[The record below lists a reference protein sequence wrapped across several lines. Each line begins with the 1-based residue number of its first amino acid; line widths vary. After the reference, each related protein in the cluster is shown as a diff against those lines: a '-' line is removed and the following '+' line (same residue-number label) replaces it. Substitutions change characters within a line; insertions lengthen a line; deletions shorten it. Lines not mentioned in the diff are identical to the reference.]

1 MKRIQEIGKRE
12 GVLTSSHGESPGR
25 YSATKPETQEKWEKK
40 EMALVY
46 MWVCFPNPN
55 TPALPSCFVILVQ
68 VQSLA
73 HKKYL
78 GLHDLVLQILPF
90 SLIFCFQ
97 TLSTILSKMIN

>member
-12 GVLTSSHGESPGR
+12 GVLTSSHDESPGR

-55 TPALPSCFVILVQ
+55 TPALPSFFVILVQ

-78 GLHDLVLQILPF
+78 GLHDLVLQIPLFHPF
-90 SLIFCFQ
+90 FVF
-97 TLSTILSKMIN
+97 KH

>member
-1 MKRIQEIGKRE
+1 ME
-12 GVLTSSHGESPGR
+12 GVLTSSHGESSGR
-25 YSATKPETQEKWEKK
+25 FSATKPETQEKWEKK